1 MRPNRDRLLRKGNY
15 ILGSFIKPESVDG
28 YINAMNPGDRTDII
42 GRFPF
47 SVASVHDAVEG
58 ARAGGARWRRV
69 GLMERAALV
78 HRFREQ
84 VAGAS
89 EPLARLISR
98 ESGKPLW
105 EARQE
110 VGAALRAVDLFLDD
124 GLGLVAPR
132 LIEDISARA
141 DYLPRGVV
149 AVITPYSLPL
159 LQGVTMTVAAV
170 LGGNAVVYKPSKF
183 TPGVGQAI
191 AECWDRSRAPR
202 GVFNLVQGTGGVVGH
217 RLVTH
222 PGIDALLFAGSYAS
236 AQDIRAALSER
247 QELPVLLQTGG
258 KGVAIVLDDHAIDRT
273 VYEILVGAC
282 LTSGQRHNSTS
293 RVFIHAEAYDRVA
306 AELVR
311 RARRLEVGYG
321 LEGDP
326 LMGPLISENFRNRY
340 RRYGKALEQAG
351 HAPLLPAEAVEVSG
365 GYRGNYVRLALYA
378 IDPRRGLQLDDEPPG
393 PTLLLYRVSGV
404 DEAVKLH
411 NQLAA
416 RLCASVFAR
425 HDHPGIAELREQL
438 STGTLNVNRGTVGS
452 SLRLPSMGVGRA
464 SNGMPSGLELLRV
477 VTHPRSSLV
486 ETRPFDP
493 ENLVPGMHWD
503 ESNEEAEITGP
514 LELTAE

>member
-1 MRPNRDRLLRKGNY
+1 MRLNHDRLLRKGDY

-28 YINAMNPGDRTDII
+28 YINAVNPGDRSDLI

-58 ARAGGARWRRV
+58 ARAGARRWRRV
-69 GLMERAALV
+69 GLMDRAALV

-84 VAGAS
+84 VAAAA
-89 EPLARLISR
+89 EPLARLITR

-110 VGAALRAVDLFLDD
+110 VGASLRVVDLYLDD
-124 GLGLVAPR
+124 GLGLIAPR
-132 LIEDISARA
+132 LLEDIAART
-141 DYLPRGVV
+141 DFLPRGVV
-149 AVITPYSLPL
+149 AAITPYSLPL

-222 PGIDALLFAGSYAS
+222 PGVDTLLFAGSYPS
-236 AQDIRAALSER
+236 AQDVRAALSDR
-247 QELPVLLQTGG
+247 QELPALLQTGG
-258 KGVAIVLDDHAIDRT
+258 KGVAIVLDDHALDRT

-282 LTSGQRHNSTS
+282 LTSGQRHNSTA
-293 RVFIHAEAYDRVA
+293 RVFALPEVYDRLA

-311 RARRLEVGYG
+311 RARRLEVGFG

-326 LMGPLISENFRNRY
+326 LMGPLISESFRNRH

-351 HAPLLPAEAVEVSG
+351 HTPLLPTESVEVAG
-365 GYRGNYVRLALYA
+365 GYRGNYVRLAVYA
-378 IDPRRGLQLDDEPPG
+378 VAPSSGLVLDDEPPG
-393 PTLLLYRVSGV
+393 PILLLYRVGSV
-404 DEAVKLH
+404 EEAAYLH
-411 NQLAA
+411 NQLAS

-425 HDHPGIAELREQL
+425 PDHPGIAELRESL
-438 STGTLNVNRGTVGS
+438 STGSLNVNRGTVGTS
-452 SLRLPSMGVGRA
+452 MRLPAMGVGRA
-464 SNGMPSGLELLRV
+464 SNGMPGGIELLRV

-486 ETRPFDP
+486 ETRPFDADD
-493 ENLVPGMHWD
+493 LVPGVHWADPD
-503 ESNEEAEITGP
+503 EDAEVTGS
-514 LELTAE
+514 LELAVE